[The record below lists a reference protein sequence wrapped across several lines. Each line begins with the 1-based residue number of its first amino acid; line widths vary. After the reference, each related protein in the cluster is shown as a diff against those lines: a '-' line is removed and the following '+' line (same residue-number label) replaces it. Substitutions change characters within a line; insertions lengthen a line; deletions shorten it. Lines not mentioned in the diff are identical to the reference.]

1 MIDDEV
7 PHIETHVNTEAPVK
21 GHVVSTR
28 GLTIGELN
36 PLLEALGNNI
46 KALRKSRG
54 LTQGSVADST
64 GVKLKTLKNW
74 EQKRRWPRVHE
85 FEALA
90 TVLGVSPMEL
100 LRGEQDAPAPAAK
113 DHDLAECLR
122 RLTQAALSKPEATHV
137 TVTAPDL
144 SPDAIAVARA
154 LMKDPELLETL
165 KEEMGVGAKGR
176 EKSK

>member
-1 MIDDEV
+1 MDTLSQLHAAFSKNIQKYRD
-7 PHIETHVNTEAPVK
+7 VK
-21 GHVVSTR
+21 GWTQYD
-28 GLTIGELN
+28 LAA
-36 PLLEALGNNI
+36 ALGVP
-46 KALRKSRG
+46 S
-54 LTQGSVADST
+54 S
-64 GVKLKTLKNW
+64 TLKKW
-74 EQKRRWPRVHE
+74 EQAKTWPQARDI
-85 FEALA
+85 EALA